1 MLKRIFSIIFFP
13 VTWFFTWLS
22 DAIYS
27 VRVKIH
33 AKRKKKGI
41 TGNKTVNKIK
51 DLCFYW
57 GFLIIPLIFFVIT
70 HVVINGNSILLSFR
84 KMDVGGKI
92 SFAGIENFAKIFEN
106 FKGPLYPIL
115 FKNSLIAYV
124 LGLAM
129 TPITITFSYYVYKK
143 YLGSNVFKIMLFLP
157 TIMSSIVSIYIY
169 KVIANRIVPALML
182 ELFDKEVNPLIST
195 SSTMFP
201 SVIFYTLWMGMGN
214 SLLTNLAAMNTVD
227 PSVSEAAMLDGVGFF
242 GELWHIVL
250 PASYGVIT
258 LGLITG
264 VTNVFGNTLN
274 LFAFN
279 GLDVNANQATIGYW
293 IQTMTV
299 RASEKSGA
307 PQFTDYAYLS
317 AWGLFVTA
325 IAVPTTLLLKKF
337 IYKIGPSEV

>member
-1 MLKRIFSIIFFP
+1 MFKRFFSMICFP
-13 VTWFFTWLS
+13 FTWFFTWLG

-27 VRVKIH
+27 LQVKMY

-41 TGNKTVNKIK
+41 TGNKTLNKVK

-57 GFLIIPLIFFVIT
+57 GFLIIPLIFFIIT
-70 HVVINGNSILLSFR
+70 HVIINGNSIILAFQ
-84 KMDVGGKI
+84 KMNADGKI
-92 SFAGIENFAKIFEN
+92 EFAGFENFAKIFEN
-106 FKGPLYPIL
+106 FKGPEYPVL

-124 LGLAM
+124 LGLATM
-129 TPITITFSYYVYKK
+129 PVTITFSYYVYKK
-143 YLGSNVFKIMLFLP
+143 CLGSNVFKIMLFLP

-169 KVIANRIVPALML
+169 KVLANRIAPAFML
-182 ELFDKEVNPLIST
+182 QVFGKEINPLIST

-201 SVIFYTLWMGMGN
+201 AVMFYTIWMGLGN

-227 PSVSEAAMLDGVGFF
+227 PSVSEAAMLDGVGFL

-250 PASYGVIT
+250 PASYSVIT

-264 VTNVFGNTLN
+264 VTNIFGNTLD

-279 GLDVNANQATIGYW
+279 GLNVHANQATIGYW

-299 RASEKSGA
+299 RAAEKAGMV
-307 PQFTDYAYLS
+307 QFTDYAYLS
-317 AWGLFVTA
+317 AWGVFVTA
-325 IAVPTTLLLKKF
+325 IAVPTTLLLKHV
-337 IYKIGPSEV
+337 IYKYGPSEV